1 MPKTLTEKLAWLIL
15 LSAMLVAT
23 GFFIWSETRRPRAGV
38 ADNLADGLIIDRPVG
53 PFQLTNQFAA
63 PVTHEA
69 LKGSVWVTDVIFT
82 RCPGQCHQLSSQL
95 REVQKRLPPGSPVKL
110 VSLTADPS
118 HDTPEVLAEYAQRY
132 GYETNNWMLLTGSK
146 ASVYSLAIKGLLFS
160 VVEQP
165 EGKRQ
170 SLNDLF
176 IHSTA
181 FALVDRR
188 GHLRGVVQGEMTN
201 AVDEILR
208 RVDLLVREGTRP

>member
-1 MPKTLTEKLAWLIL
+1 MPKTLTERLAWLVL
-15 LSAMLVAT
+15 LVAMVVAT
-23 GFFIWSETRRPRAGV
+23 GLFIRSESRRNQGAGGPTM
-38 ADNLADGLIIDRPVG
+38 ADGLIMDRPVG
-53 PFQLTNQFAA
+53 AFRLTNQFSA
-63 PVTHEA
+63 PMTEEN
-69 LKGSVWVTDVIFT
+69 LRGYVWVADVIFT

-95 REVQKRLPPGSPVKL
+95 REVQKRLPAGSPVRL
-110 VSLTADPS
+110 VSLTANPE
-118 HDTPEVLAEYAQRY
+118 HDTPAVLQEYALRY
-132 GYETNNWMLLTGSK
+132 RYETNNWILLTGSK
-146 ASVYSLAIKGLLFS
+146 ASVYELAIKGLLFS

-181 FALVDRR
+181 FALVDRQ

-208 RVDLLVREGTRP
+208 RVDLLVRE

>member
-1 MPKTLTEKLAWLIL
+1 MPKTLTERLAWLVL
-15 LSAMLVAT
+15 LVAMVVAT
-23 GFFIWSETRRPRAGV
+23 GLFIRSESRRTQGGGAPTM
-38 ADNLADGLIIDRPVG
+38 ADGLIMDRPVG
-53 PFQLTNQFAA
+53 AFRLTNQFSA
-63 PVTHEA
+63 PVTEEN
-69 LKGSVWVTDVIFT
+69 LRGYVWVADVIFT

-95 REVQKRLPPGSPVKL
+95 REVQKRLPAGSPVRL
-110 VSLTADPS
+110 VSLTANPE
-118 HDTPEVLAEYAQRY
+118 HDTPAVLQEYALRY
-132 GYETNNWMLLTGSK
+132 RYETNNWILLTGSK
-146 ASVYSLAIKGLLFS
+146 ASVYELAIKGLLFS

-181 FALVDRR
+181 FALVDRQ

-208 RVDLLVREGTRP
+208 RVDLLVRE